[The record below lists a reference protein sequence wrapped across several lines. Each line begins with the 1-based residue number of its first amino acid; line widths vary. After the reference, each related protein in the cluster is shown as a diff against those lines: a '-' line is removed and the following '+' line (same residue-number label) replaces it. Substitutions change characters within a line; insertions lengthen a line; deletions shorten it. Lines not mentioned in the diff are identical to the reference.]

1 MRQKLGGMPDMI
13 WSLVLG
19 ISIASGLVVVPTNS
33 RLKITS
39 PRLRDT
45 ALCGTGFEEVLN
57 LATVEQWAPNVQI
70 AALQAATSLFASI
83 FGFGDAILAMP
94 LLGLLFGLD
103 ARQAAPLVTCV
114 STLMIVANLVV
125 DIRSGKMSGVGRW
138 NESGALLVGAIAGV
152 PVGVNALVSLDPDL
166 LRTGVGVLLIAY
178 AVRELNKPTQTIQET
193 KDLQSLL
200 TVIPF
205 GFAAGILGGAVAEPG
220 PPAVVLGQTRR
231 WDPQTMRV
239 MLFRFFLPVQLI
251 SLFDL
256 NEAGLLTSN
265 VVLQALAAAPGVV
278 AAVAVGTVLNRKID
292 PTLFSSLVATLVL
305 CLGFLCC
312 SSAAPKL
319 LASAEA
325 HQVFGGLWT
334 VDFQPTLSPL
344 LLSDDVS
351 SAPVAFSAAIVES
364 LPPPL

>member
-1 MRQKLGGMPDMI
+1 MA

-19 ISIASGLVVVPTNS
+19 ASLVRSLVLVPSNS
-33 RLKITS
+33 RLKVTS
-39 PRLRDT
+39 QRLRDT
-45 ALCGTGFEEVLN
+45 ALSGTGFEEVLN
-57 LATVEQWAPNVQI
+57 LATVEQWAPNVEI
-70 AALQAATSLFASI
+70 AALQAGTSLFASV

-166 LRTGVGVLLIAY
+166 LRTGVGLLLIAY
-178 AVRELNKPTQTIQET
+178 AVRELNKPKQTSEET
-193 KDLQSLL
+193 KDMKSLL

-205 GFAAGILGGAVAEPG
+205 GFAAGVLGGAVAEPG

-265 VVLQALAAAPGVV
+265 VVLQALAAVPGVV
-278 AAVAVGTVLNRKID
+278 VAVAIGTALNRKID

-312 SSAAPKL
+312 SSAAPNL

-325 HQVFGGLWT
+325 HQLLGGMWMADL
-334 VDFQPTLSPL
+334 QSSLSPL
-344 LLSDDVS
+344 LLSNDVPT
-351 SAPVAFSAAIVES
+351 APVAFSETIVES